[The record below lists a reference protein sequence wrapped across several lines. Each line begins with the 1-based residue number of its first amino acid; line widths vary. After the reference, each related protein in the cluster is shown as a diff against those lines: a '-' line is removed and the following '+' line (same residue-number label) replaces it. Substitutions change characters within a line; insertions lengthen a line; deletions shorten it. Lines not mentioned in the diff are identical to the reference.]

1 MRIKPARLLAEYLA
15 IFGLFFG
22 LVFFTLGGAGA
33 SAIDELRVQIEAKN
47 QEIKK
52 LEEEAKSYRENIL
65 AKEKE
70 AQTLKNQI
78 SKIDLSIRKLSNDVR
93 LTETQVAR
101 TRLEIRSLGEEISIE
116 ARAIESARGNLRNL
130 LAAISQKDEEGM
142 LTIVAKYES
151 LSKFF
156 DAINAL
162 LGIERGVKEQITDL
176 KNLKTQLENSKKGA
190 EKKQRELASLLS
202 TLNDQKEIQ
211 NGERKERASLLT
223 ETKNQEK
230 RYQDL
235 LDVTEAQQEAIQKEI
250 EALEDK
256 LREAVEPGSLP
267 PKRGGLLLWP
277 ADGTLSQG
285 YGRTAF
291 ARLRDFYQ
299 FHNGI
304 DIKALTGSP
313 VIAADGGK
321 VLATGDTDRYCRRGA
336 YGKYIVVRH
345 NNNLTT
351 LYAHLSLIRVSV
363 GDEVS
368 RGEAIGYVG
377 STGLST
383 GPHLHFTVYDSRT
396 VDIRH
401 SRVCGPLPYG
411 GSINPMDYLQ

>member
-1 MRIKPARLLAEYLA
+1 MKNLHWSVREIIVIAGLAVLLV
-15 IFGLFFG
+15 I
-22 LVFFTLGGAGA
+22 VGGWTKA
-33 SAIDELRVQIEAKN
+33 SLIDDLRAQIDAKN

-52 LEEEAKSYRENIL
+52 LEEEARGYRENVL
-65 AKEKE
+65 AKGKE

-78 SKIDLSIRKLSNDVR
+78 SQIDLTIRKLSGDIR
-93 LTETQVAR
+93 LTEAQVSR
-101 TRLEIRSLGEEISIE
+101 TRLEIRSLGEEITAEELSIKN
-116 ARAIESARGNLRNL
+116 ARGNLRNL

-156 DAINAL
+156 DAINAM
-162 LGIERGVKEQITDL
+162 LGIERGVKEQIIDL
-176 KNLKTQLENSKKGA
+176 KNLRLELENSKKGA

-202 TLNDQKEIQ
+202 RLNDQKEIQ
-211 NGERKERASLLT
+211 NGERKERASLLA

-230 RYQDL
+230 RYQQL
-235 LDVTEAQQEAIQKEI
+235 LDVTEAQQEAIQKDI

-267 PKRGGLLLWP
+267 PKRGGVLLWP
-277 ADGTLSQG
+277 AEGILSQG

-291 ARLRDFYQ
+291 ARLRDFYN

-304 DIKALTGSP
+304 DIKAPIGSLVFAAEAGT
-313 VIAADGGK
+313 VI
-321 VLATGDTDRYCRRGA
+321 ATGDTDRYCRRGA
-336 YGKYIVVRH
+336 YGKYIVIRH
-345 NNNLTT
+345 DNNLAT
-351 LYAHLSLIRVSV
+351 LYGHLSLIRVSA
-363 GDEVS
+363 GDDIG
-368 RGEAIGYVG
+368 RGETIGYIG

-396 VDIRH
+396 VEIRQ
-401 SRVCGPLPYG
+401 SRVCGPIPYG